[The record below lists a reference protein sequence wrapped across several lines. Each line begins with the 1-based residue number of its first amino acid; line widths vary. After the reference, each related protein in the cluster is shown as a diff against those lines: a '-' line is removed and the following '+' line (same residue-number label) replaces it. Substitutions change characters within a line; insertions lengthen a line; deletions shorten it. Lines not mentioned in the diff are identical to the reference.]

1 LYQRKL
7 DDAQQLL
14 KRKEKEFEETMDHLQ
29 ADIDSLETERGE
41 LKEKLKNYSKKALIE
56 GISKVAGQL
65 IPYCMIHIYII
76 TCLECYD
83 LVVGYFCFNLYDIS
97 FNDLFLSLKC
107 KCLWIDSS

>member
-1 LYQRKL
+1 MCQRKL

-65 IPYCMIHIYII
+65 IP
-76 TCLECYD
+76 
-83 LVVGYFCFNLYDIS
+83 
-97 FNDLFLSLKC
+97 
-107 KCLWIDSS
+107 